1 MFGECT
7 YVFSIELAKHFLSFF
22 IFSSQT
28 LINKKQKFE
37 MLHEK
42 IFRILYIYISFLY
55 SIFWCLWNT
64 TLHSRVA
71 ISNYYQCYML
81 HYQSLII
88 YVVILWKIWTIVDI
102 DLLDKTNILFGYII
116 IVGKVFAKSFHHA
129 QVRKWVQVM
138 SENTKWV
145 QGR

>member
-22 IFSSQT
+22 IFSSRT
-28 LINKKQKFE
+28 LINKKQMFE

-42 IFRILYIYISFLY
+42 IFRILYIYIYISFLY

-64 TLHSRVA
+64 TLTLKSCNIQLLPVLHASLSVLNHLRGDSTERLDNCWYRFAGYNQYTFWVH
-71 ISNYYQCYML
+71 NYR
-81 HYQSLII
+81 
-88 YVVILWKIWTIVDI
+88 
-102 DLLDKTNILFGYII
+102 G
-116 IVGKVFAKSFHHA
+116 FARSFHHA